1 MAGIILTQTSQKD
14 RVSVDM
20 GMEDSSVPGEHS
32 IFNDGRHFHRTDHIL
47 TKIWDNVNRNFI
59 FISPQRQLKLAKISP
74 ALLAHA
80 SGL

>member
-32 IFNDGRHFHRTDHIL
+32 IFNDEKHFHRTDHSL
-47 TKIWDNVNRNFI
+47 TNIQNNVKHDLWRG
-59 FISPQRQLKLAKISP
+59 KLSKNH
-74 ALLAHA
+74 LN
-80 SGL
+80 